1 MKKLLLL
8 GLVGLLLTGCSEE
21 DKVERKI
28 QIDFNNEYYQVAS
41 PYKPSISGSYVVNNV
56 LNNYNIND
64 IENSYMML
72 SSNYF
77 KTTNSLY
84 QAGQYFSRNDLEKLL
99 SSDNLNKEE
108 KVKINGVEIT
118 PTYVSSLY
126 EQNYLTNNGNLKGI
140 TIGIIINPYQAYLG
154 DFGNYD
160 YEEVPITTLE
170 PIIIEKSKKV
180 IEYIRTKPELKEVK
194 VLVGVYLQ
202 NRPNAL
208 LPGGIKYVGITNDD
222 SITLNKINYE
232 YQYLNSNYVMTNDIN
247 IYNAFGNLEKQIK
260 KIRDTINVS
269 AKGLYQNNKLQN
281 VEITVHSGTFNSG
294 ELLYLSNT
302 ISNEM
307 ENFDSQLT
315 IQVVVKSN
323 NSVLAFINKESN
335 SLKSNVY
342 ILGG

>member
-1 MKKLLLL
+1 MKKLLLI
-8 GLVGLLLTGCSEE
+8 GLVGLLLTGCGEANKI
-21 DKVERKI
+21 DRKI

-41 PYKPSISGSYVVNNV
+41 PFKPSVSGSYVVNNV
-56 LNNYNIND
+56 LNNYDIND

-84 QAGQYFSRNDLEKLL
+84 QAGQYFSRSDLQELL
-99 SSDNLNKEE
+99 SKDNLNKEE
-108 KVKINGVEIT
+108 TVRINGVEIN
-118 PTYVSSLY
+118 PTYVSSIY
-126 EQNYLTNNGNLKGI
+126 EQNYLTNNGNLKGL
-140 TIGIIINPYQAYLG
+140 TIGIVINPYQAYLG

-160 YEEVPITTLE
+160 YEEVPIVTLE
-170 PIIIEKSKKV
+170 PIIIEKAKSV
-180 IEYIRTKPELKEVK
+180 IKYIRTKPELKEVR
-194 VLVGVYLQ
+194 VVIGVYLQ
-202 NRPNAL
+202 NRPNAM

-232 YQYLNSNYVMTNDIN
+232 YQYLNSNYVLTNDIN
-247 IYNAFGNLEKQIK
+247 TYNAFSNLEKQIK
-260 KIRDTINVS
+260 KVKEATNVS
-269 AKGLYQNNKLQN
+269 AKGLYQNNKLQSI
-281 VEITVHSGTFNSG
+281 EITVHSGTFNSG

-335 SLKSNVY
+335 SLKSKVY